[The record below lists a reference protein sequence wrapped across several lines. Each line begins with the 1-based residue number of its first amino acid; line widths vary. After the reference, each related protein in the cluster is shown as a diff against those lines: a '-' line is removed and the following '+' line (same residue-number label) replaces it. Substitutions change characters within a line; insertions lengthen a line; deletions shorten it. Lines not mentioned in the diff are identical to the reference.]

1 MLVISK
7 DDVPLQP
14 KLKVTDG
21 HDGWRDRSVCKAV
34 SNNTYPVIE
43 FADEMILSLSGTEC
57 HFQDTVCPKLF
68 DSLKTSRS
76 DVLAKLPQEE
86 AMAPTSATLQLERTF
101 VNMSCAAPSSR
112 SRRELRSCP
121 W

>member
-57 HFQDTVCPKLF
+57 HFQDTVCPKLLYT
-68 DSLKTSRS
+68 LKTARS
-76 DVLAKLPQEE
+76 NVLAKLVQ
-86 AMAPTSATLQLERTF
+86 AQAVAPTSAIVNLESAAF
-101 VNMSCAAPSSR
+101 VARGMSHLHGKA
-112 SRRELRSCP
+112 
-121 W
+121 